1 MNCGNVTIQMYTNRC
16 VMVTGENTMHGINNG
31 LQTLIDKAVFE
42 ATEKNTIRVWCGLHQ
57 LDLAAQKG
65 YQAISGGNFLEVLRP
80 LISHLRKQYKLR
92 SKMDTQCP
100 QVATTR
106 WLSMSKVLT
115 WLCDHMITIREH
127 LEEHA
132 DCAPS
137 TSWWILAFSVREMC
151 NMMAYTLIVLQGHKT
166 LLVQQS
172 AGLESLM
179 KNISD
184 LAGIKKVEDMPEGTD
199 PASIIVK
206 EVDGNSNL
214 YVVKLHIREGII
226 EHQFHI
232 LAMWNI
238 LSDDEKDSII
248 TTVGEFA
255 LILVTRINDI
265 CAQRTTLNK
274 AKRLSNFPVLPSQLL
289 KMQTNIFNNL
299 LLEHEPKMDASG
311 LSAAQ
316 VSQEFITFKD
326 DVRRSES
333 LQDAFKDR
341 LTTSDATISQSDTS
355 NAVTE
360 DFDDFWKIIDGK
372 YKSLQN
378 FCAGLATT
386 FANTASVESDF
397 SLIGM
402 EMTDQR
408 SSMTDFTMA
417 AILQTKQYDKLRFPD
432 IRIASSSSDDSQS

>member
-1 MNCGNVTIQMYTNRC
+1 
-16 VMVTGENTMHGINNG
+16 
-31 LQTLIDKAVFE
+31 
-42 ATEKNTIRVWCGLHQ
+42 
-57 LDLAAQKG
+57 
-65 YQAISGGNFLEVLRP
+65 
-80 LISHLRKQYKLR
+80 
-92 SKMDTQCP
+92 
-100 QVATTR
+100 
-106 WLSMSKVLT
+106 
-115 WLCDHMITIREH
+115 
-127 LEEHA
+127 
-132 DCAPS
+132 
-137 TSWWILAFSVREMC
+137 
-151 NMMAYTLIVLQGHKT
+151 
-166 LLVQQS
+166 
-172 AGLESLM
+172 
-179 KNISD
+179 
-184 LAGIKKVEDMPEGTD
+184 
-199 PASIIVK
+199 
-206 EVDGNSNL
+206 
-214 YVVKLHIREGII
+214 
-226 EHQFHI
+226 
-232 LAMWNI
+232 
-238 LSDDEKDSII
+238 
-248 TTVGEFA
+248 
-255 LILVTRINDI
+255 
-265 CAQRTTLNK
+265 
-274 AKRLSNFPVLPSQLL
+274 
-289 KMQTNIFNNL
+289 MQTNIFNNL

>member
-1 MNCGNVTIQMYTNRC
+1 
-16 VMVTGENTMHGINNG
+16 
-31 LQTLIDKAVFE
+31 
-42 ATEKNTIRVWCGLHQ
+42 
-57 LDLAAQKG
+57 
-65 YQAISGGNFLEVLRP
+65 
-80 LISHLRKQYKLR
+80 
-92 SKMDTQCP
+92 
-100 QVATTR
+100 
-106 WLSMSKVLT
+106 MSKVLT
-115 WLCDHMITIREH
+115 WLCDHMVTIREH

-132 DCAPS
+132 ECAPS

-151 NMMAYTLIVLQGHKT
+151 NMMACTLTVLQGHKT
-166 LLVQQS
+166 LLAQQS
-172 AGLESLM
+172 AGLESLVED
-179 KNISD
+179 IST
-184 LAGIKKVEDMPEGTD
+184 LADIKKVEVMPEGTD

-214 YVVKLHIREGII
+214 YVVKLHIRESII
-226 EHQFHI
+226 ETQYDI
-232 LAMWNI
+232 LAMWNL
-238 LSDDEKDSII
+238 LSDDERDSII

-265 CAQRTTLNK
+265 CAQRTTLND
-274 AKRLSNFPVLPSQLL
+274 ADRSSDFPVLPSQLL
-289 KMQTNIFNNL
+289 EMQINIFNKL
-299 LLEHEPKMDASG
+299 LLEHQHKMNASG
-311 LSAAQ
+311 LSASQ
-316 VSQEFITFKD
+316 VSQEFKTFLN
-326 DVRRSES
+326 DVSLSEN

-355 NAVTE
+355 KAVTE
-360 DFDDFWKIIDGK
+360 EFDDFWKIIDGK
-372 YKSLQN
+372 YKSLQI